1 MKVLVTGA
9 SGNTGRPLVRLLS
22 EAGATVRAASRR
34 TGFDWS
40 DSATHDAAVD
50 GVERMY
56 LVAPV
61 GVAEPEPLVRPFLE
75 RAREAGVRRV
85 VLLSSSAVATGD
97 PGLGRVD
104 SAVREIMPEFA
115 VLRPS
120 WFMQNFTGD
129 HPVAEGIRTRGEI
142 VTATGEGRV
151 AFIDA
156 ADIAASAAALLLAD
170 ECGRDEHVI
179 TGPEAISYAEAAAI
193 YSEVTGVE
201 VRHTSVGTTDLADR
215 FVAAGYPADFAAAL
229 AALDEG
235 IRHGSEDRVTGTV
248 HRLTGRPPKPLRRFL
263 AEQLRR

>member
-9 SGNTGRPLVRLLS
+9 TGNTGHPLTRLLA

-34 TGFDWS
+34 AGFDWS
-40 DSATHDAAVD
+40 DPATHDAVLD

-61 GVAEPEPLVRPFLE
+61 GVAEPEPVVRPFLE
-75 RAREAGVRRV
+75 RARDAGVRRV
-85 VLLSSSAVATGD
+85 VLLSSSAVSSGD

-104 SAVREIMPEFA
+104 RAVREIMPEFA

-129 HPVAEGIRTRGEI
+129 HPVADGIRTRGEI
-142 VTATGEGRV
+142 VTATGEGRI
-151 AFIDA
+151 AFVDA

-170 ECGRDEHVI
+170 ECGGEEHVI
-179 TGPEAISYAEAAAI
+179 TGPEAISYAEAAAV
-193 YSEVTGVE
+193 YTEVTGVP
-201 VRHTSVGTTDLADR
+201 VRHTSVSAVELADR

-229 AALDEG
+229 AALDDG
-235 IRHGSEDRVTGTV
+235 IRRGSEDRVTGTV

-263 AEQLRR
+263 TERLRR